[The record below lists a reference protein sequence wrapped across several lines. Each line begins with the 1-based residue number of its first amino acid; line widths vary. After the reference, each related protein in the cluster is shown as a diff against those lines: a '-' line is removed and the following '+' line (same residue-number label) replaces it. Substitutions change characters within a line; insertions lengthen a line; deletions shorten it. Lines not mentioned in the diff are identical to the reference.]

1 MFTLPILKTDSQF
14 ISLPCTVSY
23 KQMNNI
29 LLIVSESKNHARD
42 EKLFLSSTVHA
53 FITYKLSLRLPPV
66 YKSHLLCSC
75 FSHDVS
81 CFSHVVELSQSLCA
95 AASVLLWLV
104 TLFLFMLFSQH
115 YISEVFL
122 QWWKCLHKL
131 RTKPS
136 HKVQNCIR
144 ILTFQSAP
152 S

>member
-14 ISLPCTVSY
+14 ISLSCTVSY

-29 LLIVSESKNHARD
+29 ILIVSESKNHARD

-75 FSHDVS
+75 FSHDVN

-95 AASVLLWLV
+95 AVSVLLWLV
-104 TLFLFMLFSQH
+104 TLFLFMLISYF
-115 YISEVFL
+115 YIHKTFAKFR
-122 QWWKCLHKL
+122 KCEFQKEESWMWEEKCHRRGRK
-131 RTKPS
+131 
-136 HKVQNCIR
+136 C
-144 ILTFQSAP
+144 TF
-152 S
+152 